1 MPKLII
7 DNRAVEVAEGMTVLQ
22 AAQSIG
28 IPIPHFC
35 WHPALGKA
43 GACRV
48 CAVKMLDGPVKGIQ
62 MSCMLQA
69 QDGMVVSTT
78 DEEAMAMRRQ
88 VIEWLMINHPHDCPV
103 CDEGGECQLQDFT
116 IAGGHGL
123 RRYTGKKRTHLNQY
137 LGTQIQHEM
146 NRCIQCYRCV
156 RFYQEFAGGTDFGVM
171 GIAGGVYYGRVEEGQ
186 LESPFSG
193 NILDLCPTG
202 VFTDKTARYRARYW
216 DYDMAPSVC
225 PHCSLGCNTVPAARY
240 RELLKVVA
248 RRNDAV
254 NGWFICDRGRFENGA
269 VNDPDRP
276 RYPLVDDRQV
286 DWNQAIDKLLLRIRE
301 IENLFGHQSLAI
313 VGSSRLSMEAASLL
327 HTLCDSTIA
336 GSLCYF
342 ADEHEA
348 DRTITA
354 ISHLNEANSAS
365 MADVQAADLIGLINC
380 DLLKDGPMMALAV
393 RQAWR
398 NGAKIYLVDDNS
410 TPQAQSSGLGLPF
423 EWHSVPSLS
432 HIPLTDGKNPVVIF
446 GYADQEN
453 EEILQA
459 LGTGAKLAFLLGGP
473 NAFGAA
479 LLSREHGATT
489 LSQAVAAGKVQG
501 IIAVEADIPPE
512 ILEGIPFV
520 AALGWRNTATI
531 RAAHIVLPTT
541 AWVEMDG
548 TYINNEGRAQRFKK
562 VMNPGLPIRGLDPAL
577 HPPRHHTT
585 IVPGGDLHPA
595 WKVVANIIERLRA
608 EREGEP
614 FHGKWES
621 LRGLEA
627 EGDGLL
633 VFHKQPETQDKN
645 DK

>member
-1 MPKLII
+1 
-7 DNRAVEVAEGMTVLQ
+7 
-22 AAQSIG
+22 
-28 IPIPHFC
+28 
-35 WHPALGKA
+35 
-43 GACRV
+43 
-48 CAVKMLDGPVKGIQ
+48 
-62 MSCMLQA
+62 
-69 QDGMVVSTT
+69 
-78 DEEAMAMRRQ
+78 
-88 VIEWLMINHPHDCPV
+88 
-103 CDEGGECQLQDFT
+103 
-116 IAGGHGL
+116 
-123 RRYTGKKRTHLNQY
+123 
-137 LGTQIQHEM
+137 
-146 NRCIQCYRCV
+146 
-156 RFYQEFAGGTDFGVM
+156 
-171 GIAGGVYYGRVEEGQ
+171 
-186 LESPFSG
+186 
-193 NILDLCPTG
+193 
-202 VFTDKTARYRARYW
+202 
-216 DYDMAPSVC
+216 
-225 PHCSLGCNTVPAARY
+225 
-240 RELLKVVA
+240 
-248 RRNDAV
+248 
-254 NGWFICDRGRFENGA
+254 
-269 VNDPDRP
+269 
-276 RYPLVDDRQV
+276 
-286 DWNQAIDKLLLRIRE
+286 
-301 IENLFGHQSLAI
+301 
-313 VGSSRLSMEAASLL
+313 MEAASLL

-380 DLLKDGPMMALAV
+380 NLLEDGPMMALAV

-398 NGAKIYLVDDNS
+398 KGAKIYLVDDNS

-446 GYADQEN
+446 GYADQEK
-453 EEILQA
+453 EDILQVQRS
-459 LGTGAKLAFLLGGP
+459 GAKPAFLLGGP

-595 WKVVANIIERLRA
+595 WKVVANIIERLGA